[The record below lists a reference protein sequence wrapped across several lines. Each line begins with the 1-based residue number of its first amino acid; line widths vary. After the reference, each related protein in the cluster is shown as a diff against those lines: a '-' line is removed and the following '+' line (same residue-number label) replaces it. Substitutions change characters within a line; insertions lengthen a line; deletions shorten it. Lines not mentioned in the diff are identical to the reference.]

1 MPDFILSLL
10 IMLAATGCG
19 VVGGTFFAFSTFVMK
34 ALGET
39 SGSGGVEAMQRI
51 NRVIL
56 RSLFLPIFTGTA
68 IIAAILAVWGIFFLS
83 WPRTIVLT
91 AGALLYIVGSFA
103 LTMRRNVPLNN
114 QLDAVEPPAAGDTWK
129 MYLLRWT
136 QWNHVRTLT
145 TLLAM
150 VCFMLA
156 L

>member
-10 IMLAATGCG
+10 IILAAAGCA
-19 VVGGTFFAFSTFVMK
+19 VVGGTFFAFSSFVMK

-39 SGSGGVEAMQRI
+39 SGAGGVEAMQRI

-68 IIAAILAVWGIFFLS
+68 VLSAILAVWGIFFLS
-83 WPRTIVLT
+83 WPRAIVLSS
-91 AGALLYIVGSFA
+91 GALLYIVGSFA
-103 LTMRRNVPLNN
+103 LTIRRNVPLNN
-114 QLDAVEPPAAGDTWK
+114 ALDGVQPEQAGDTWK
-129 MYLLRWT
+129 LYLLRWT
-136 QWNHVRTLT
+136 QLNHARTVA

>member
-1 MPDFILSLL
+1 MPEFVLTLL
-10 IMLAATGCG
+10 IVFAAAGSG
-19 VVGGTFFAFSTFVMK
+19 LMAGAFFAFSTFVMK

-68 IIAAILAVWGIFFLS
+68 VIAAILAVWGIFFLS